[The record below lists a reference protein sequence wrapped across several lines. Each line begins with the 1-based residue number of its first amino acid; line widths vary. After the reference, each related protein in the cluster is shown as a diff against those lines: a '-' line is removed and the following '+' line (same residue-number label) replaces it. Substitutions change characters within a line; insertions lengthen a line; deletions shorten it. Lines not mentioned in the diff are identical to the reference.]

1 MLTKA
6 LIEGYDGYKD
16 NAPGAGGLAVKT
28 QTRNWAVPV
37 HKGAVKAMK
46 EAGAWSD
53 DQEKYNN
60 TLFKRQEILIAA
72 WKDFMKGNP
81 SSDSAKFT
89 EEWMAARKAALVKA
103 NLVDTFS

>member
-1 MLTKA
+1 M
-6 LIEGYDGYKD
+6 
-16 NAPGAGGLAVKT
+16 
-28 QTRNWAVPV
+28 PV

-72 WKDFMKGNP
+72 WNDFMKGNP
-81 SSDSAKFT
+81 PSDSAKFT